1 MSELSTI
8 FPLPLFFLETSKRRS
23 REEEKGRKEMMNGKR
38 GFFWDGRGD
47 DMTDYQPFSVLKM
60 ENSRSFQE
68 RDKMCGCWTLNG
80 VMGPG
85 EEREWRDV
93 MALE

>member
-1 MSELSTI
+1 V
-8 FPLPLFFLETSKRRS
+8 
-23 REEEKGRKEMMNGKR
+23 KGRKEMIDGKC
-38 GFFWDGRGD
+38 GFFGDGRGD
-47 DMTDYQPFSVLKM
+47 DMTDYQPFSALKM
-60 ENSRSFQE
+60 ERRESLWE

-80 VMGPG
+80 VMGRG

>member
-1 MSELSTI
+1 
-8 FPLPLFFLETSKRRS
+8 
-23 REEEKGRKEMMNGKR
+23 
-38 GFFWDGRGD
+38 
-47 DMTDYQPFSVLKM
+47 MTDYQPFSVLKM
-60 ENSRSFQE
+60 ERRENFWE

-80 VMGPG
+80 VMGRG